1 MRRNIE
7 TDFEFKKEYFAKV
20 LGEAIGE
27 RTYSDFAKEAG
38 ISYEY
43 ISRYMNLKRDCA
55 PTLATIRKMAKASKT
70 VSYEEI
76 LLAGGY
82 DPVKYVPE
90 EEMIDTPQGK
100 VSVEPMSA
108 LFVSLMRLKFPWT
121 MANADMHNGGPIAI
135 SVETAPFKM
144 WYFIPAEK
152 KSISKEDMLAILS
165 SKEAENIKPNS
176 KVTFLTSSKQTYE
189 QLEKVELN
197 LLSLRVS
204 VAYINPADGL
214 VDEEKYLKTAI
225 DLAEEEKTYYIM
237 TNEGDSVP
245 APLSL

>member
-1 MRRNIE
+1 
-7 TDFEFKKEYFAKV
+7 
-20 LGEAIGE
+20 
-27 RTYSDFAKEAG
+27 
-38 ISYEY
+38 
-43 ISRYMNLKRDCA
+43 
-55 PTLATIRKMAKASKT
+55 
-70 VSYEEI
+70 
-76 LLAGGY
+76 
-82 DPVKYVPE
+82 
-90 EEMIDTPQGK
+90 
-100 VSVEPMSA
+100 
-108 LFVSLMRLKFPWT
+108 
-121 MANADMHNGGPIAI
+121 
-135 SVETAPFKM
+135 
-144 WYFIPAEK
+144 
-152 KSISKEDMLAILS
+152 MLAILS

>member
-7 TDFEFKKEYFAKV
+7 TDFEFDKEHFAKV
-20 LGEAIGE
+20 LGTAIGD
-27 RTYSDFAKEAG
+27 RSYSDFAKEAG

-43 ISRYMNLKRDCA
+43 VSRYMNLKRDNA
-55 PTLATIRKMAKASKT
+55 PTLTTLKKIAKAAVIVT
-70 VSYEEI
+70 YEEI

-82 DPVKYVPE
+82 DPTKHIPE
-90 EEMIDTPQGK
+90 EEINTPVQDK
-100 VSVEPMSA
+100 VAMGPMNA
-108 LFVSLMRLKFPWT
+108 LLVALMKVKFPWT
-121 MANADMHNGGPIAI
+121 MANTNVQNGGPIAI
-135 SVETAPFKM
+135 SVEDAPFKM
-144 WYFIPAEK
+144 WYFIPTSKE
-152 KSISKEDMLAILS
+152 SISKEDILAILG

-176 KVTFLTSSKQTYE
+176 KVTFLTSEKATYE

-214 VDEEKYLKTAI
+214 VDKERYLKTAI
-225 DLAEEEKTYYIM
+225 ELTEEEKTYYIM
-237 TNEGDSVP
+237 TNEGDTAP